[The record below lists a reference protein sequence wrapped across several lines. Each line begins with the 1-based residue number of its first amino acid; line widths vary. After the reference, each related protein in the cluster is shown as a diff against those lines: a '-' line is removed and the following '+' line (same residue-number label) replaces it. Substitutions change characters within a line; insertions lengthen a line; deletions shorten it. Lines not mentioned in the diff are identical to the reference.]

1 MGVSMSERM
10 GFGVHVKELY
20 GRVMNVLS
28 GLRRVMRIEWGLR
41 GRTVRMIY
49 KELLTAYVMYGA
61 VTWHEYRIC
70 VC

>member
-1 MGVSMSERM
+1 M
-10 GFGVHVKELY
+10 KELY

-41 GRTVRMIY
+41 GRTVQIIY
-49 KELLTAYVMYGA
+49 KGLLTAYVMYGA

-70 VC
+70 